1 MVKKN
6 TEIKKAK
13 AESKPEPKTEEK
25 KQKLVDKEDDL
36 PEQKKDSTYGADK
49 ITILEGLEAVRKRPA
64 MYIGS
69 TSSAGLHH
77 LVYEVVDNS
86 VDEAMAGYCTE
97 INVIIHTDN
106 SISVIDNGRGIPVDI
121 QKQKGKSALEVILTV
136 LHAGGKFDH
145 STYKVSGGLHGV
157 GVTCVN
163 ALSEWLEAEVKKDGK
178 IYYQRYDRGVPEED
192 VKEIGSSK
200 RTGTKI
206 MFKPDF
212 KIFDTLVYSYEILAN
227 RLREL
232 AFLNKGL
239 KITLRDER
247 GDDTK
252 EEVYQYEGGII
263 EFVKSMNKNKEVI
276 NKKPIYIEGE
286 KDHIIAEISIQY
298 NDGYSD
304 NILTFV
310 NNIRTI
316 EGGTHLSGFK
326 TALTRAASFHARK
339 NNLIKKADFVIQ
351 GDDVREGLNAVVS
364 IKVPDPQFEG
374 QTKAKLGNSEVEGVV
389 NSLTYEK
396 LVAYFDENP
405 TEAKRIINKAVMAAE
420 AREAARKA
428 RDLARRKSAL
438 DSGGLPGKL
447 ADCQES
453 DPALCELYLVEG
465 DSAGGSAKQA
475 RDRRTQAILPLKGK
489 ILNVEKARI
498 DKVLSNE
505 EIKTMITA
513 IGAGVGKD
521 NFDIAKTRYHK
532 IILMT
537 DADVDGAHIR
547 TLLLTFFFRQAT
559 ALIDSGYIYIAQPP
573 LYKVKKGKAER
584 YMKDEREMNLFLSE
598 EGTRNLKL
606 IQLSKKG
613 KDKEIQDKI
622 VQELL
627 ADILEIEHLIPKLR
641 KTGLDLNNYL
651 LAREKWK
658 KIPMFE
664 IHYKDKIQYADSE
677 KEAVEIVKDLL
688 PKVSGKMNFE
698 DLDEV
703 LIKNRETTKMID
715 LREVGALRMID
726 NILKRL
732 ETRGL
737 EATELFSDEMKA
749 LDNKTDRNEVKLAAI
764 FKAVEDEGETL
775 LYSVAE
781 LADFIKT
788 RGKRGLTMQRYK
800 GLGEM
805 NPEQLWETTMDPAK
819 RTLLQVTMDNVVKA
833 DEIFTILM
841 GDEVAPRKEFIE
853 THALEVKNLD
863 I

>member
-1 MVKKN
+1 
-6 TEIKKAK
+6 
-13 AESKPEPKTEEK
+13 
-25 KQKLVDKEDDL
+25 
-36 PEQKKDSTYGADK
+36 
-49 ITILEGLEAVRKRPA
+49 
-64 MYIGS
+64 
-69 TSSAGLHH
+69 
-77 LVYEVVDNS
+77 
-86 VDEAMAGYCTE
+86 
-97 INVIIHTDN
+97 
-106 SISVIDNGRGIPVDI
+106 
-121 QKQKGKSALEVILTV
+121 
-136 LHAGGKFDH
+136 
-145 STYKVSGGLHGV
+145 
-157 GVTCVN
+157 
-163 ALSEWLEAEVKKDGK
+163 
-178 IYYQRYDRGVPEED
+178 
-192 VKEIGSSK
+192 
-200 RTGTKI
+200 
-206 MFKPDF
+206 
-212 KIFDTLVYSYEILAN
+212 
-227 RLREL
+227 
-232 AFLNKGL
+232 
-239 KITLRDER
+239 
-247 GDDTK
+247 
-252 EEVYQYEGGII
+252 
-263 EFVKSMNKNKEVI
+263 
-276 NKKPIYIEGE
+276 
-286 KDHIIAEISIQY
+286 
-298 NDGYSD
+298 
-304 NILTFV
+304 
-310 NNIRTI
+310 
-316 EGGTHLSGFK
+316 
-326 TALTRAASFHARK
+326 
-339 NNLIKKADFVIQ
+339 
-351 GDDVREGLNAVVS
+351 
-364 IKVPDPQFEG
+364 
-374 QTKAKLGNSEVEGVV
+374 
-389 NSLTYEK
+389 
-396 LVAYFDENP
+396 
-405 TEAKRIINKAVMAAE
+405 
-420 AREAARKA
+420 
-428 RDLARRKSAL
+428 
-438 DSGGLPGKL
+438 
-447 ADCQES
+447 
-453 DPALCELYLVEG
+453 
-465 DSAGGSAKQA
+465 
-475 RDRRTQAILPLKGK
+475 
-489 ILNVEKARI
+489 
-498 DKVLSNE
+498 
-505 EIKTMITA
+505 
-513 IGAGVGKD
+513 
-521 NFDIAKTRYHK
+521 
-532 IILMT
+532 
-537 DADVDGAHIR
+537 
-547 TLLLTFFFRQAT
+547 
-559 ALIDSGYIYIAQPP
+559 
-573 LYKVKKGKAER
+573 
-584 YMKDEREMNLFLSE
+584 MNLFLSE